1 METRKVII
9 KNEIGLHARP
19 AALFVQTC
27 SKYKSDIYI
36 EKDGNKVN
44 AKSIMGV
51 MALGV
56 SRGEEVKII
65 VDGYDEKTVID
76 DIIDLIENRL
86 EKE

>member
-1 METRKVII
+1 MKKRKVTI
-9 KNEIGLHARP
+9 KNKIGLHARP

-27 SKYKSDIYI
+27 SKYKSDVYI
-36 EKDGNKVN
+36 EKDGNRVN
-44 AKSIMGV
+44 AKSIMGI

-56 SRGEEVKII
+56 AQGEEVNII
-65 VDGYDEKTVID
+65 VDGYDEKKAIE